1 MSIFVINKR
10 IGHGIYRNRQ
20 ITAWISQEKR
30 ETSGSFETDLT
41 SDYAK

>member
-30 ETSGSFETDLT
+30 ELQEVL
-41 SDYAK
+41 KQI